1 MSNCVELLPRQI
13 REDRNLCNQ
22 IARLEAEI
30 ESGAKFNLRP
40 SDLDFATQRSVQLR
54 SDHSLLEQRVILEIF
69 AAQRE
74 PIQEATFE
82 QIRIRRILLT
92 QRLQRGA
99 GHVLALMQNF
109 LQLRRHALTEQRRQ
123 LFIDVW
129 RQLGQHDPVYQ
140 QQ

>member
-13 REDRNLCNQ
+13 REHRNLGNQ
-22 IARLEAEI
+22 VARLEAEV

-54 SDHSLLEQRVILEIF
+54 SDHSLLEQRVIFEIF

-74 PIQEATFE
+74 PIQEAAFE

-92 QRLQRGA
+92 QRLQRHTR
-99 GHVLALMQNF
+99 HVLALMQNF
-109 LQLRRHALTEQRRQ
+109 VQLRRHAFTEQRRQ

-129 RQLGQHDPVYQ
+129 RQLGEYDPVYK
-140 QQ
+140 